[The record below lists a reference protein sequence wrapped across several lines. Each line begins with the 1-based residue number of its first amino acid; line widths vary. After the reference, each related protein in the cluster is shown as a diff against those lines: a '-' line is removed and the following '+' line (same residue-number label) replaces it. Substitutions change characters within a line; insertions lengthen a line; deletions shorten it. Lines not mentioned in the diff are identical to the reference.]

1 MNHSLYRF
9 LNVETGLDDQIFV
22 WLDLWLA
29 WPEQWLDLWLAW
41 FSPQWLGTCLRLE
54 GYDLRLACD
63 LHMNDLPP
71 PLVYCIRIVGDQPG
85 QPSNHKDNILLS
97 PRRSTPCPYNL
108 RSIFRTTMSVT
119 TPFGLQ
125 QWSCYIRVHAEPS
138 VLLFCRYH
146 DLFVKPRLAQSGTSR

>member
-9 LNVETGLDDQIFV
+9 LNVETGLDHQIFV

-71 PLVYCIRIVGDQPG
+71 PLPTTSVRQNSFIESHYTWHPHYCSQLYLFSYCCYWYCYCYYCDLHMIIALLLLKINVGLIII
-85 QPSNHKDNILLS
+85 H
-97 PRRSTPCPYNL
+97 C
-108 RSIFRTTMSVT
+108 SI
-119 TPFGLQ
+119 P
-125 QWSCYIRVHAEPS
+125 VHRP
-138 VLLFCRYH
+138 
-146 DLFVKPRLAQSGTSR
+146 D